1 MTPTSDTAPRMN
13 RTICMSFCQVEY
25 EIIVQK
31 PERFR
36 EEINKVYEKFP
47 ELFPTEINSGFK
59 MKEIRLSKKLN
70 LKIRRIIISGTSY
83 SIRPSFAMPYMTG
96 FVQNVEKPLFL
107 RKFAIP
113 FWALSHCYGKNAMY
127 WYRLETSL
135 GRNSLVGTT
144 IKSADK
150 LSKNLVADE
159 KHTRRLGNKSYIAVT
174 AANNCI
180 LGVCVSES
188 ASEDK
193 LTEAYGIFKKEAESV
208 SPGYKPETVNTDG
221 WLATQNAWKKLFPK
235 ITLIACFLHI
245 YIGIRDRSRKKY
257 KEVFNTVGNKLWDC
271 YGAESK
277 ASFSQRVRRL
287 YEWCSQAKA
296 PDVILEK
303 IEKFREKLS
312 QFTKAYDFPGAHRT
326 SNMID
331 RLMQRM
337 DRHLFS
343 TQYFHGNL
351 ESANLN
357 IRAWAL
363 IQNFA
368 PLNPWTVKQNG
379 HTSSFERVN
388 EFQYHD
394 NWLQNLLIAASLGG
408 NGTGPPNPL

>member
-1 MTPTSDTAPRMN
+1 MTPTSDTASRMN
-13 RTICMSFCQVEY
+13 RTICMYFCQVEY
-25 EIIVQK
+25 ELIIQK
-31 PERFR
+31 PKKFR
-36 EEINKVYEKFP
+36 EAIDKARKKHP
-47 ELFPTEINSGFK
+47 ELFPPEINLGFK

-70 LKIRRIIISGTSY
+70 LQIRRIIISGTSY

-96 FVQNVEKPLFL
+96 FVQDVEKPLFL
-107 RKFAIP
+107 RKFAVP

-127 WYRLETSL
+127 WYRLETSI

-144 IKSADK
+144 IKSAEK
-150 LSKNLVADE
+150 LSQNLVADE
-159 KHTRRLGNKSYIAVT
+159 KHTRLLGNKTYVAST
-174 AANNCI
+174 AANDCI

-188 ASEDK
+188 ASEEK
-193 LTEAYGIFKKEAESV
+193 LTKAYKIFKEEAESV
-208 SPGYKPETVNTDG
+208 NPGYKPDTVNTDG
-221 WLATQNAWKKLFPK
+221 WLPTQNAWKNIFPQ
-235 ITLIACFLHI
+235 IAVIACFLHI
-245 YIGIRDRSRKKY
+245 YIGIRDCSRKKY
-257 KEVFNTVGNKLWDC
+257 KEVFNTVATKLWDC
-271 YGAESK
+271 YRAESK
-277 ASFSQRVRRL
+277 SSFSQRVRRL
-287 YEWCSQAKA
+287 SEWCSHIKA
-296 PDVILEK
+296 PGIILEK
-303 IEKFREKLS
+303 IGKLRKKLP

-343 TQYFHGNL
+343 TQYFHGTL
-351 ESANLN
+351 KSANLS

-368 PLNPWTVKQNG
+368 PFNPWTVQQKG

-408 NGTGPPNPL
+408 NRASPPNSL